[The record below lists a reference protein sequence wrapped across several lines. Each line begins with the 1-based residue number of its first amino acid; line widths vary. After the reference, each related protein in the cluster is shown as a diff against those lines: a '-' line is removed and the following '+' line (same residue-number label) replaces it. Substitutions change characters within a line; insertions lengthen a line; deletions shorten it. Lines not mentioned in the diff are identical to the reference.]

1 MPSSDKRLLYN
12 APPQEKKS
20 KEVDKREMMQMD
32 YLLFME
38 NESPVPLAHLSVL
51 PVGAKN
57 SVRNLELLEVCED
70 SNRPTHTSNDTSQ
83 KRWIVNERDK
93 KQEKKIE
100 KDKPERKVTQ
110 KKIQWR

>member
-1 MPSSDKRLLYN
+1 M
-12 APPQEKKS
+12 
-20 KEVDKREMMQMD
+20 
-32 YLLFME
+32 
-38 NESPVPLAHLSVL
+38 PLAHLSVL

-57 SVRNLELLEVCED
+57 SQRNLELLEVCED
-70 SNRPTHTSNDTSQ
+70 SNRPTRTSNDTSQ
-83 KRWIVNERDK
+83 NRWIVNERDK